1 MPRTVLIIPLLAAFF
16 LSAQASG
23 WPVLSGAARAQGM
36 EIRLGDSLQ
45 LAGQQLE
52 VTADLLEVD
61 QESGVTV
68 FSGNVLAVQDALRLR
83 AGRIQLHYSTGSNG
97 SGTRI
102 ERLEAS
108 GGVTLVT
115 DHEAV
120 EAQRAVYV
128 LDSQTLEMH
137 GEVVFVQGV
146 NVLSGDR
153 FFADLRAGTGRMQ
166 GRVRTVITLD

>member
-1 MPRTVLIIPLLAAFF
+1 MPRRVLIIPLVAALF
-16 LSAQASG
+16 LSVQGSG
-23 WPVLSGAARAQGM
+23 WPAGTGTARAQGM
-36 EIRLGDSLQ
+36 EIQLGDTLQ
-45 LAGQQLE
+45 LSGQQLE

-61 QESGVTV
+61 QASGVTI
-68 FSGNVLAVQDALRLR
+68 FSGNVLAVQDTLRLR
-83 AGRIQLHYSTGSNG
+83 ADRIRLEYSGDSATDA
-97 SGTRI
+97 TRI
-102 ERLEAS
+102 DRLEAS

-120 EAQRAVYV
+120 EAERAVYV
-128 LDSQTLEMH
+128 LDAQTLEME
-137 GEVVFVQGV
+137 GGVVFVQGV